1 LSKAFDTALFVPEPE
16 PDVGQSAGVQVVG
29 PPFDTNWYY
38 YAIASGPGIMINA
51 DVPAATAP
59 EQTIVSGPAPEFAW
73 TSKAPYYLGGLPT
86 QPIYNPAAPSPAG
99 TMYFNTSDHTPYV
112 LSYQPLTN
120 VPIWTPLPVATRNM
134 LTIAASLPAATQQ
147 GQMLV
152 AGGIPNGGVYPWT
165 ASIGMFLGAHPIP
178 PTQVPGSGSIPVGSL
193 YYNTSNNTL
202 YVWNGSSWQTI
213 TTPTKAATAS
223 LYYQGALNQMVYP
236 LTTPDLFGN
245 SHTLDPVEAVE
256 VYLNGVRLT
265 PEGGSIPG
273 DYLVTVATS
282 LITLATI
289 PPTGSIVTI
298 DILQDPLTLGPTLV
312 LREMLM
318 PITTFDGVQ
327 TTFDLIATSGTGIV
341 VNDPVD
347 LNVSLDGVLQEPGVA
362 YILSTDGTQ
371 IIFSEPPIADA
382 VCFIVYFS
390 KSAIG
395 FLSSVEHDL
404 TMTGDGT
411 AANPLSAVLAS
422 EATGLPGIVY
432 VPVNGFAGT
441 PNAINLAP
449 DGGISVEVDSSS
461 GLVVSPGAPNP
472 LTGRATGS
480 VISVNLD
487 SGSAH
492 DFTGAG
498 ELTLVVATQA
508 QVDAGTDNANPVTSL
523 TLAQSTSLD
532 TRYVN
537 LTGDTMTGPLNIP
550 IQPAAPNEATN
561 KQYVDEAIAA
571 SALYQGV
578 WHVAANQPDLTP
590 GVMNPLNGWSWIAQ
604 TIDPNIPE
612 TAPGGLPGII
622 GLLIDSG
629 DRILWDA
636 GNATYD
642 LVKGSSLSIREARA
656 TFVEV
661 AGDSMSGD
669 LRFTGNAQILFP
681 DSSGVQRSSLGPLT
695 LQTGNGGEQP
705 QICNVFGLNGRDIID
720 TVNGDARYV
729 NMTGDTMTG
738 YLTLNAD
745 PVNAMHAATRDYVD
759 NDIISLEAL
768 KVNRAGDTM
777 TGPLSLPPGMPMTA
791 LQATHKVYVDQSITT
806 NALWKGVYLP
816 SVNFPD
822 LNPASMNPQDGW
834 TWFIQ
839 TQNPDVPEI
848 IPPNVPGLSGM
859 SVDSGW
865 IVWWNAGASQYNLT
879 RGPGLSYTTA
889 QADFVNKTGDTMVG
903 DLNFSALVGLNL
915 AGAKIV
921 SSGPQLYIQRP
932 PGDSQ
937 PQILNNAGNQASD
950 IIDASG
956 GVMNGALRWP
966 SSLSNAPPNTTGT
979 STGERLRLWDQA
991 NASGFGIGIEGGNMW
1006 FNTQVAGNGY
1016 KFYNGANLQYTLG
1029 STFTFPGGQF
1039 NGDVN
1044 VNGNLNVIGA
1054 KLINTGV
1061 LVASTTQNTRG
1072 VELQATIN
1080 SAGVNS
1086 PWLRGID
1093 STVNEMGRMWWDG
1106 PGWNG
1111 RWEARLHWGMNMGGY
1126 GWSENG
1132 RFETYASGGQLYI
1145 TNSISCQSLTQRSSR
1160 MIKHD
1165 IRAVQ
1170 HDEVNAAWDA
1180 IKPKRF
1186 RLNNPPPP
1194 VDDQGVLLRNPTP
1207 YPAPRLRWGF
1217 VAEEIAEQA
1226 VLEDLV
1232 TYAAPGTPDAGV
1244 EGYDLAQL
1252 LALTIAKV
1260 KSLEIELA
1268 TLKSK
1273 Q

>member
-1 LSKAFDTALFVPEPE
+1 
-16 PDVGQSAGVQVVG
+16 
-29 PPFDTNWYY
+29 
-38 YAIASGPGIMINA
+38 MINA

-915 AGAKIV
+915 AGAKII

-937 PQILNNAGNQASD
+937 PQILNNAGNQAND
-950 IIDASG
+950 IIDQQTGDARYINKTGDTMTGLLTLSGNPTANLNAVTKQYADTQDGLRVAKTGDTMTGSLTFSSGNIVTNNGSIRAANNQGVYSDGNSTTSAS
-956 GVMNGALRWP
+956 NGFVVRGSNGSEFCRWYGD
-966 SSLSNAPPNTTGT
+966 AVG
-979 STGERLRLWDQA
+979 
-991 NASGFGIGIEGGNMW
+991 
-1006 FNTQVAGNGY
+1006 
-1016 KFYNGANLQYTLG
+1016 YNGPAEARAHCGTWNGGWSFQDCWYT
-1029 STFTFPGGQF
+1029 
-1039 NGDVN
+1039 V
-1044 VNGNLNVIGA
+1044 
-1054 KLINTGV
+1054 
-1061 LVASTTQNTRG
+1061 
-1072 VELQATIN
+1072 
-1080 SAGVNS
+1080 VNS
-1086 PWLRGID
+1086 PP
-1093 STVNEMGRMWWDG
+1093 TFYA
-1106 PGWNG
+1106 NG
-1111 RWEARLHWGMNMGGY
+1111 VV
-1126 GWSENG
+1126 
-1132 RFETYASGGQLYI
+1132 
-1145 TNSISCQSLTQRSSR
+1145 SCQSLTQRSTR
-1160 MIKHD
+1160 EDKRD
-1165 IRAVQ
+1165 IRDVNTHEVQ
-1170 HDEVNAAWDA
+1170 NAWTAL
-1180 IKPKRF
+1180 KVRKFKLR
-1186 RLNNPPPP
+1186 
-1194 VDDQGVLLRNPTP
+1194 DDKFFDWGRE
-1207 YPAPRLRWGF
+1207 RWGF
-1217 VAEEIAEQA
+1217 IAEELPEEIAA
-1226 VLEDLV
+1226 
-1232 TYAAPGTPDAGV
+1232 YAAPGTSIPEKMVKQV
-1244 EGYDLAQL
+1244 EGIDIGQA
-1252 LALTIAKV
+1252 LALCVAKI
-1260 KSLEIELA
+1260 KELETEIA

>member
-1 LSKAFDTALFVPEPE
+1 MSKAFDTALFVPEPE

-59 EQTIVSGPAPEFAW
+59 EQTMVSGPAPGFAW
-73 TSKAPYYLGGLPT
+73 TSKAPYYLGGLPA
-86 QPIYNPAAPSPAG
+86 QPIYNPATPSPAG
-99 TMYFNTSDHTPYV
+99 TMYFNTSDGTPYV

-152 AGGIPNGGVYPWT
+152 AGGMPNGGVYPWT
-165 ASIGMFLGAHPIP
+165 ASIGMFLGAHPVP

-202 YVWNGSSWQTI
+202 YVWNGSSWQMI

-223 LYYQGALNQMVYP
+223 LYYQGVLNQMVYP

-265 PEGGSIPG
+265 PDGGSIPG
-273 DYLVTVATS
+273 DYSVSVATS
-282 LITLATI
+282 TITLATI

-298 DILQDPLTLGPTLV
+298 DVLQDPLTLGPTLV

-449 DGGISVEVDSSS
+449 DGAISVEVDLSS

-487 SGSAH
+487 AGSAH
-492 DFTGAG
+492 DFTSAG

-537 LTGDTMTGPLNIP
+537 LTGDTMTGPLIIP
-550 IQPAAPNEATN
+550 VQPAAPNEATN
-561 KQYVDEAIAA
+561 KQYVDESIAA

-636 GNATYD
+636 GNGIYD
-642 LVKGSSLSIREARA
+642 LVKGSSLSIREARN
-656 TFVEV
+656 TFVEI
-661 AGDSMSGD
+661 AGDTMSGD

-745 PVNAMHAATRDYVD
+745 PVNAMHAATRNYVD

-777 TGPLSLPPGMPMTA
+777 TGMLNLPNTTPTS
-791 LQATHKVYVDQSITT
+791 LQATTKVYVDQSITT
-806 NALWKGVYLP
+806 NALWKGIYLP

-937 PQILNNAGNQASD
+937 PQILNNAGNQAND
-950 IIDASG
+950 IIDQQTGDARYINKTGDTMTGLLTLSG
-956 GVMNGALRWP
+956 NPTANLNAVTKQYTDTQDGLRVAKTGDTMTGSLTFSSGNIVTNNGSIRAANNQGVYSDGN
-966 SSLSNAPPNTTGT
+966 STT
-979 STGERLRLWDQA
+979 STS
-991 NASGFGIGIEGGNMW
+991 NGFVVRGS
-1006 FNTQVAGNGY
+1006 NGSEFCRWY
-1016 KFYNGANLQYTLG
+1016 GDAVGYNGPAEARAHCATWNGGWSFQDCWYT
-1029 STFTFPGGQF
+1029 
-1039 NGDVN
+1039 V
-1044 VNGNLNVIGA
+1044 
-1054 KLINTGV
+1054 
-1061 LVASTTQNTRG
+1061 
-1072 VELQATIN
+1072 
-1080 SAGVNS
+1080 VNS
-1086 PWLRGID
+1086 PP
-1093 STVNEMGRMWWDG
+1093 TFYA
-1106 PGWNG
+1106 NG
-1111 RWEARLHWGMNMGGY
+1111 VV
-1126 GWSENG
+1126 
-1132 RFETYASGGQLYI
+1132 
-1145 TNSISCQSLTQRSSR
+1145 SCQSLTQRSTR
-1160 MIKHD
+1160 EDKRD
-1165 IRAVQ
+1165 IRDINTHEVQ
-1170 HDEVNAAWDA
+1170 NAWSAL
-1180 IKPKRF
+1180 KVRKFKLR
-1186 RLNNPPPP
+1186 
-1194 VDDQGVLLRNPTP
+1194 DDKFFDWGRE
-1207 YPAPRLRWGF
+1207 RWGF
-1217 VAEEIAEQA
+1217 IAEELPEEIAA
-1226 VLEDLV
+1226 
-1232 TYAAPGTPDAGV
+1232 YAAPGTSDPAKMVKKVDGLDIGQA
-1244 EGYDLAQL
+1244 
-1252 LALTIAKV
+1252 LALCVAKI
-1260 KSLEIELA
+1260 KELETEIA

>member
-1 LSKAFDTALFVPEPE
+1 MSKAFDTALFVPEPE

-915 AGAKIV
+915 AGAKII

-937 PQILNNAGNQASD
+937 PQILNNAGNQAND
-950 IIDASG
+950 IIDQQTGDARYINKTGDTMTGLLTLSGNPTANLNAVTKQYADTQDGLRVAKTGDTMTGSLTFSSGNIVTNNGSIRAANNQGVYSDGNSTTSAS
-956 GVMNGALRWP
+956 NGFVVRGSNGSEFCRWYGD
-966 SSLSNAPPNTTGT
+966 AVG
-979 STGERLRLWDQA
+979 
-991 NASGFGIGIEGGNMW
+991 
-1006 FNTQVAGNGY
+1006 
-1016 KFYNGANLQYTLG
+1016 YNGPAEARAHCGTWNGGWSFQDCWYT
-1029 STFTFPGGQF
+1029 
-1039 NGDVN
+1039 V
-1044 VNGNLNVIGA
+1044 
-1054 KLINTGV
+1054 
-1061 LVASTTQNTRG
+1061 
-1072 VELQATIN
+1072 
-1080 SAGVNS
+1080 VNS
-1086 PWLRGID
+1086 PP
-1093 STVNEMGRMWWDG
+1093 TFYA
-1106 PGWNG
+1106 NG
-1111 RWEARLHWGMNMGGY
+1111 VV
-1126 GWSENG
+1126 
-1132 RFETYASGGQLYI
+1132 
-1145 TNSISCQSLTQRSSR
+1145 SCQSLTQRSTR
-1160 MIKHD
+1160 EDKRD
-1165 IRAVQ
+1165 IRDVNTHEVQ
-1170 HDEVNAAWDA
+1170 NAWTAL
-1180 IKPKRF
+1180 KVRKFKLR
-1186 RLNNPPPP
+1186 
-1194 VDDQGVLLRNPTP
+1194 DDKFFDWGRE
-1207 YPAPRLRWGF
+1207 RWGF
-1217 VAEEIAEQA
+1217 IAEELPEEIAA
-1226 VLEDLV
+1226 
-1232 TYAAPGTPDAGV
+1232 YAAPGTSIPEKMVKQV
-1244 EGYDLAQL
+1244 EGIDIGQA
-1252 LALTIAKV
+1252 LALCVAKI
-1260 KSLEIELA
+1260 KELETEIA

>member
-915 AGAKIV
+915 AGAKII

-937 PQILNNAGNQASD
+937 PQILNNAGNQAND
-950 IIDASG
+950 IIDQQTGDARYINKTGDTMTGLLTLSGNPTANLNAVTKQYADTQDGLRVAKTGDTMTGSLTFSSGNIVTNNGSIRAANNQGVYSDGNSTTSAS
-956 GVMNGALRWP
+956 NGFVVRGSNGSEFCRWYGD
-966 SSLSNAPPNTTGT
+966 AVG
-979 STGERLRLWDQA
+979 
-991 NASGFGIGIEGGNMW
+991 
-1006 FNTQVAGNGY
+1006 
-1016 KFYNGANLQYTLG
+1016 YNGPAEARAHCGTWNGGWSFQDCWYT
-1029 STFTFPGGQF
+1029 
-1039 NGDVN
+1039 V
-1044 VNGNLNVIGA
+1044 
-1054 KLINTGV
+1054 
-1061 LVASTTQNTRG
+1061 
-1072 VELQATIN
+1072 
-1080 SAGVNS
+1080 VNS
-1086 PWLRGID
+1086 PP
-1093 STVNEMGRMWWDG
+1093 TFYA
-1106 PGWNG
+1106 NG
-1111 RWEARLHWGMNMGGY
+1111 VV
-1126 GWSENG
+1126 
-1132 RFETYASGGQLYI
+1132 
-1145 TNSISCQSLTQRSSR
+1145 SCQSLTQRSTR
-1160 MIKHD
+1160 EDKRD
-1165 IRAVQ
+1165 IRDVNTHEVQ
-1170 HDEVNAAWDA
+1170 NAWTAL
-1180 IKPKRF
+1180 KVRKFKLR
-1186 RLNNPPPP
+1186 
-1194 VDDQGVLLRNPTP
+1194 DDKFFDWGRE
-1207 YPAPRLRWGF
+1207 RWGF
-1217 VAEEIAEQA
+1217 IAEELPEEIAA
-1226 VLEDLV
+1226 
-1232 TYAAPGTPDAGV
+1232 YAAPGTSIPEKMVKQV
-1244 EGYDLAQL
+1244 EGIDIGQA
-1252 LALTIAKV
+1252 LALCVAKI
-1260 KSLEIELA
+1260 KELETEIA